1 MERGRD
7 IESKG
12 FGVSRNPEP
21 PFNADTDAE
30 MNRNLTSGVTFKTDP
45 PSGNLAHGA
54 DQTEGGHVNPIRV
67 MQGMMAQMTQ
77 MAQIVQTLQNPA
89 VHGLP
94 KQEPQVPVFRHV
106 GDVSQIVGDI
116 SRLRPPTF
124 EGSSEP
130 ADIVHWLDHFDKL
143 FDMVQCPEE
152 LKVAVAAY
160 YLSKGA
166 YSWWLSMKPTSRDC
180 VWSEFKTLMLGRY
193 HPAPLCEAKLSEIL
207 KPKSVE
213 DESVLVIAEKFYGLL
228 QFASSIIRTGVDK
241 IKYFSRRLNPR
252 LRLQLFNHNCS
263 SLSEFIEK
271 ALGLELLIK
280 ELAQKNPSVSS
291 DGAKMPVRSGDRQD
305 PLSKKL
311 PSSRL
316 HFKKASSFK
325 DIYRNTAVI
334 LVPVNLERAHEPRET
349 LLLLPVLHSMDLVRL
364 REPDIRTTREE
375 YRVQTWVFRTDAIK
389 EMDDLESTDV

>member
-7 IESKG
+7 MESKG
-12 FGVSRNPEP
+12 FGVSRNPESA
-21 PFNADTDAE
+21 FNADTDAE

-54 DQTEGGHVNPIRV
+54 DQTEGGHVNPFQV

-77 MAQIVQTLQNPA
+77 MAQIVETLQNSM
-89 VHGLP
+89 VQGLP
-94 KQEPQVPVFRHV
+94 QQGPQVPICRHV
-106 GDVSQIVGDI
+106 GDVSQIVGNI
-116 SRLRPPTF
+116 SRMRPPTF

-130 ADIVHWLDHFDKL
+130 ADIVHWLEHLDKL
-143 FDMVQCPEE
+143 FDMGQCPEE

-193 HPAPLCEAKLSEIL
+193 HPAPLCEAKLFEIL

-213 DESVLVIAEKFYGLL
+213 DEGVLVTAEKFYGLL
-228 QFASSIIRTGVDK
+228 RFASSIIRTEADK
-241 IKYFSRRLNPR
+241 IKYFSRRLNPQ

-263 SLSEFIEK
+263 SLSEFIDK

-280 ELAQKNPSVSS
+280 ELAQKKPSVSS
-291 DGAKMPVRSGDRQD
+291 DRTKMPVRSGEHQD

-311 PSSRL
+311 LSSRL
-316 HFKKASSFK
+316 RFKKASSSK
-325 DIYRNTAVI
+325 ATGSTGHLQKYCSNPSASKS
-334 LVPVNLERAHEPRET
+334 RASSRASRDSVT
-349 LLLLPVLHSMDLVRL
+349 S
-364 REPDIRTTREE
+364 IRTPSKGSCQASRRRGT
-375 YRVQTWVFRTDAIK
+375 
-389 EMDDLESTDV
+389 